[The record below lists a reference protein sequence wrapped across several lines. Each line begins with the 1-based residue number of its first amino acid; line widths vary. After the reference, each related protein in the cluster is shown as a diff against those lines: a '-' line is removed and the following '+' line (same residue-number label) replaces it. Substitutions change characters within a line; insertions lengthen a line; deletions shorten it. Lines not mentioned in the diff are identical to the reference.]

1 MENSNSVIL
10 ELREQ
15 IQALPLS
22 KSGKRMG
29 ISRDL
34 RKLIVS
40 TCSSS
45 GLSSGKFC
53 SQVGIS
59 YSCFAKWKSELNR
72 KSYEPSEK
80 AGFKKIKIDSSP
92 IVHVGEKPGFV
103 IEGPHGLRLSG
114 LSISDVCLLWRS
126 LC

>member
-1 MENSNSVIL
+1 MENVSSIFL

-15 IQALPLS
+15 IQSLPLS

-29 ISRDL
+29 ISLEL

-45 GLSSGKFC
+45 GLSSEKFC
-53 SQVGIS
+53 TEVGIS
-59 YSCFAKWKSELNR
+59 YSCFAKWKRELNSKR
-72 KSYEPSEK
+72 HGPIEK
-80 AGFKKIKIDSSP
+80 TGFKKIKIDLPSTP
-92 IVHVGEKPGFV
+92 DVGEKNGLV
-103 IEGPHGLRLSG
+103 IEGPQGLRISG
-114 LSISDVCLLWRS
+114 LSMSEVCLLWRS